1 MIYPTRGMGNPPQMT
16 DSEPDEPD
24 TPGSILSDADSVT
37 VRVEDVT
44 HCVRPGQEFT
54 FGRSP
59 DCTVCLDETDLAIS
73 RLAGRI
79 EREGG
84 LWWVVNASSS
94 RSLGIVDEYGLRSVL
109 PPGRR
114 RAAEG
119 PTRVLVEGGD
129 RTHEFALEPPAVG
142 SVPDDQLGGA
152 AVGTPTTVGEEVV
165 VNAADRAA
173 LIALFAG
180 YLEEGARYDPNPKS
194 YAAAAARLGWPR
206 TTLVK
211 RIEYLRAR
219 LSNAGVPNLSGWN
232 AMNNLAEYA
241 LTTGL
246 ITREDLQLLH
256 R

>member
-1 MIYPTRGMGNPPQMT
+1 MTENPGPPT
-16 DSEPDEPD
+16 
-24 TPGSILSDADSVT
+24 DADDAAEVLT
-37 VRVEDVT
+37 VRFGDTRSE
-44 HCVRPGQEFT
+44 VRPGDEFT

-59 DCTVCLDETDLAIS
+59 ECTLCLDPEDLAIS
-73 RLAGRI
+73 RLAGRL
-79 EREGG
+79 ERDSG
-84 LWWVVNASSS
+84 LWWVVNASAS
-94 RSLGIVDEYGLRSVL
+94 RSLAIVDEYGLRSVL

-119 PTRVLVEGGD
+119 PTRVLVDGQE
-129 RTHEFALEPPAVG
+129 RTHEFALDLPVAPAG
-142 SVPDDQLGGA
+142 PGAEEDVPVAGQ
-152 AVGTPTTVGEEVV
+152 PTTIGEEVV
-165 VNAADRAA
+165 VNPADRAA

-180 YLEEGARYDPNPKS
+180 YLEQGARYDPNPKS

-219 LSNAGVPNLSGWN
+219 LSNAGVPNLTGPF
-232 AMNNLAEYA
+232 ALNNLAEYA

-246 ITREDLQLLH
+246 VSREDLALLQ

>member
-1 MIYPTRGMGNPPQMT
+1 MVRFAGTQH
-16 DSEPDEPD
+16 
-24 TPGSILSDADSVT
+24 SVA
-37 VRVEDVT
+37 
-44 HCVRPGQEFT
+44 PGQPFS

-73 RLAGRI
+73 RLAGRF
-79 EREGG
+79 EYDGG

-114 RAAEG
+114 RVAE
-119 PTRVLVEGGD
+119 PDTRVLVDGGE
-129 RTHEFALEPPAVG
+129 RTHEFTLDLPGQAMDPAPQPAGSPPG
-142 SVPDDQLGGA
+142 L
-152 AVGTPTTVGEEVV
+152 PTSIGEQVV
-165 VNAADRAA
+165 VNPADRAA

-180 YLEEGARYDPNPKS
+180 YLEQGERYDPNPKS

-219 LSNAGVPNLSGWN
+219 LTDAGVPNLTGWN
-232 AMNNLAEYA
+232 ALNNLAEYA

-246 ITREDLQLLH
+246 ITRDDLRGLH

>member
-1 MIYPTRGMGNPPQMT
+1 MGTDVPRG
-16 DSEPDEPD
+16 PD
-24 TPGSILSDADSVT
+24 TARSGADPDTVT
-37 VRVEDVT
+37 LRFGDQV
-44 HCVRPGQEFT
+44 HYVRPGDEFS

-59 DCTVCLDETDLAIS
+59 DCTICLDDTDLAIS
-73 RLAGRI
+73 RMAGRV
-79 EREGG
+79 EHDSG

-119 PTRVLVEGGD
+119 RTRVLADGVE
-129 RTHEFALEPPAVG
+129 RTYEITLEPPEPALEDAGQSPVAG
-142 SVPDDQLGGA
+142 
-152 AVGTPTTVGEEVV
+152 VGTPTTIGEEVV
-165 VNAADRAA
+165 VNPADRAA

-180 YLEEGARYDPNPKS
+180 YLEEGPRYDPNPKS

-219 LSNAGVPNLSGWN
+219 LSAAGVPNLSGWN

-246 ITREDLQLLH
+246 ITRADLEEL
-256 R
+256 RG